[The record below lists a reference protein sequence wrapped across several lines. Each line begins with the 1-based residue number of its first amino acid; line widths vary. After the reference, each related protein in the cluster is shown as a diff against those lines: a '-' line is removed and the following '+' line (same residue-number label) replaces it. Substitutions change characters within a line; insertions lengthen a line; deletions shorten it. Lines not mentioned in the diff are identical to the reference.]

1 MKFFATEK
9 VYSLDQ
15 MYRFSADIG
24 IPDSNSLVLEYSN
37 GGDTTFLPVMVPRVP
52 TGFWISYSGICR
64 TVSGGHA
71 QTVSI
76 SVDCDKQDINSKLE
90 VSSQQKHMTASR
102 TILIILHLQWSS

>member
-15 MYRFSADIG
+15 MYRLSADIG

-52 TGFWISYSGICR
+52 TGFWIRYSGR
-64 TVSGGHA
+64 AVSGGHA
-71 QTVSI
+71 QTVST
-76 SVDCDKQDINSKLE
+76 SFYCDKQGINSKME
-90 VSSQQKHMTASR
+90 VSSQQ
-102 TILIILHLQWSS
+102 